1 MTVEGSSS
9 QRRMKP
15 AEAGVD
21 WTLREA
27 ASMELKEAF
36 KIALQSLW
44 ANKLRSILTLL
55 GVVIGVASVIAV
67 VTLVNG
73 ANVYV
78 ASKVN
83 RYGAD
88 TFTISKQPQII
99 TSYEQYREF
108 QKRKNILM
116 DDFRFLA
123 ENCRRCDQ
131 IGAQQTTTGK
141 IVFGTESS
149 TDTTIRGQT
158 WAMPEMQNMNIVQG
172 RGFTPT
178 DDEHGSRVALVG
190 SDIQENL
197 LKGEDPIGKEIRV
210 DGVPYTIIGLGEKQ
224 GKTLGQSQDNWVAV
238 PLSAYQKTYGTAK
251 TLTIYAKAGG
261 GKDALETATDQARQ
275 LMRSDRHDAPNVPD
289 SFTLETSDTF
299 VGLWNSISQGFEAVA
314 VAIAGISLVVG
325 GIVIMNIMLVSVT
338 ERTREIGV
346 RKALGARRG
355 DILMQFLIESGTM
368 ALAGGAIGV
377 MGGMLVAQVVTV
389 LLGFPSTVAVWSI
402 FAGLFVAGSVGIFF
416 GVYPARKAADLDPIV
431 ALRSEL

>member
-1 MTVEGSSS
+1 
-9 QRRMKP
+9 
-15 AEAGVD
+15 
-21 WTLREA
+21 
-27 ASMELKEAF
+27 MELKEAF

-99 TSYEQYREF
+99 TSYEQYTEF
-108 QKRKNILM
+108 QKRKNILL
-116 DDFRFLA
+116 DEYLFVA
-123 ENCRRCDQ
+123 ENCKHCEQ
-131 IGAQQTTTGK
+131 VGAQQTSTGK
-141 IVFGTESS
+141 IVYGTQSS

-158 WAMPEMQNMNIVQG
+158 YSMPEMQNLNIVQG
-172 RGFTPT
+172 RSFTPI
-178 DDEHGSRVALVG
+178 DDDHASHVAVIG

-197 LKGEDPIGKEIRV
+197 LKGEDPLGKEIRV
-210 DGVPYTIIGLGEKQ
+210 DGVPYTIIGLAEKQ

-238 PLSAYQKTYGTAK
+238 PLSSYQKTYGTAK

-261 GKDALETATDQARQ
+261 GQGALETATDEARQ
-275 LMRSDRHDAPNVPD
+275 LIRSQRHDAPGAPD
-289 SFTLETSDTF
+289 SFSLDTSDTF
-299 VGLWNSISQGFEAVA
+299 VGLWKSISSGFEAVA
-314 VAIAGISLVVG
+314 VAIAAISLIVG

-346 RKALGARRG
+346 RKALGAKRG
-355 DILMQFLIESGTM
+355 DILIQFLIESGTM
-368 ALAGGAIGV
+368 AVAGGAIGV
-377 MGGMLVAQVVTV
+377 IGGMIVAQIVTV
-389 LLGFPSTVAVWSI
+389 LLGFPSSIALWSI

-431 ALRSEL
+431 ALRSEI